1 MQLKCKHFEESYK
14 SIKPLKQQN
23 FVKYKNIK
31 IRSEIILAARQTFE
45 PFDDDF
51 FRRYA
56 ALGYLNAILICS

>member
-1 MQLKCKHFEESYK
+1 MHQVSMQLKCKHFEESYK

-51 FRRYA
+51 FAVMLR
-56 ALGYLNAILICS
+56 LHI